1 MSLLHTK
8 ATGNTA
14 FIVNADS
21 YVYYGLVVP
30 QSASNVS
37 VQGHFTATGNS
48 DNDIVVYLLT
58 EKSFVNWQNGYST
71 PTLYYSG
78 RVTRGSLNVS
88 LPSDPATYYI
98 VFSNIFSEVTA
109 KAVQTNVSL
118 RCDRLQD
125 HLPNAT
131 RRGLGSARSTGTH
144 CLANHPED
152 LLSERDG
159 LCELCHDFP
168 STSGRL

>member
-48 DNDIVVYLLT
+48 DDDIVVYLLT
-58 EKSFVNWQNGYST
+58 EKSF
-71 PTLYYSG
+71 
-78 RVTRGSLNVS
+78 
-88 LPSDPATYYI
+88 
-98 VFSNIFSEVTA
+98 
-109 KAVQTNVSL
+109 
-118 RCDRLQD
+118 
-125 HLPNAT
+125 
-131 RRGLGSARSTGTH
+131 
-144 CLANHPED
+144 
-152 LLSERDG
+152 
-159 LCELCHDFP
+159 CELAERVFNPNVVLQREGH
-168 STSGRL
+168 SW